1 MNDFLG
7 RSGAYE
13 RFVHKLHF
21 YTGFEL
27 VICSSTKPVD
37 GAIVHK
43 LKSFI
48 SSILCGASR
57 EWIFSFRVI
66 RVFGAGPPP
75 SSRHPPLHRVSAF
88 PTFEGVETL
97 EKRSFD
103 DSGRRGGE
111 AGCGGGSSDGDLG
124 GGYPVPARGRV
135 RDSGARS
142 GRKALAAGVDGMVC
156 GACVMNRCTARTAAL
171 PELSRC
177 PSGRVT
183 ALPAPPCARSAVA
196 NSR

>member
-1 MNDFLG
+1 MVSCGAQSPCCRARRYERPELMNDFLG

-57 EWIFSFRVI
+57 EWIFSFCVI
-66 RVFGAGPPP
+66 RVFGTA
-75 SSRHPPLHRVSAF
+75 PPLV
-88 PTFEGVETL
+88 
-97 EKRSFD
+97 
-103 DSGRRGGE
+103 
-111 AGCGGGSSDGDLG
+111 
-124 GGYPVPARGRV
+124 
-135 RDSGARS
+135 
-142 GRKALAAGVDGMVC
+142 
-156 GACVMNRCTARTAAL
+156 
-171 PELSRC
+171 
-177 PSGRVT
+177 
-183 ALPAPPCARSAVA
+183 PAPPLCIE
-196 NSR
+196 